1 MKSHLDQVIVGVRVD
16 TARLLDEALVLDRV
30 WLEEETFTG
39 ETRLLGASDQRL
51 VLQNDLAQLFVGS
64 ILCLRTECEH
74 LAFEA
79 TTLVE

>member
-51 VLQNDLAQLFVGS
+51 VLQNDLTQLFVGS

-74 LAFEA
+74 LTFEA
-79 TTLVE
+79 PTLVE